1 MPLSFFQ
8 FGKKLLYSLAL
19 FFSASIVNGANVE
32 VQVLGKGGVIG
43 VGQYIIGQQATL
55 QAEPGTGFV
64 FKGWSGD
71 LAGSDNPVTFSV
83 SGDLKIKAHF
93 EVVETKTIMSMGG
106 GSGGQLCGQAMSRMK
121 IAQRRVNQ
129 VGSTTVF
136 VANKVLDDLVSIQWD
151 IDVSLKEKLTSDN
164 LSADALEQISK
175 QRSDLKAMGLSRR
188 SRT

>member
-1 MPLSFFQ
+1 MPLSFSQ
-8 FGKKLLYSLAL
+8 FGKKNLYCLVLL
-19 FFSASIVNGANVE
+19 FSASFLYGANVE

-43 VGQYIIGQQATL
+43 AGQYNIGQQATL

-93 EVVETKTIMSMGG
+93 EVVETKTILIN
-106 GSGGQLCGQAMSRMK
+106 GQRAAAGRYVAKLNEQGRRSLK
-121 IAQRRVNQ
+121 RRVNR

-136 VANKVLDDLVSIQWD
+136 RRNKVLDDLVSIQWD
-151 IDVSLKEKLTSDN
+151 TDVSLKEKLTSDN
-164 LSADALEQISK
+164 LSADTLDKYPNNDRI
-175 QRSDLKAMGLSRR
+175 
-188 SRT
+188 